1 MAARPRMRKRANWP
15 ENLHEPRP
23 GYYTWRDPRDGR
35 THILGRMALAQAIH
49 EAMEANV
56 VVANSK
62 ATTMLAERLSESR
75 QTVNDLIDKMPIDG
89 KPTTISSRR
98 YHDKEIR
105 NAFGEKNCRDLTVK
119 DASDLLE
126 SIKERGKLR
135 FAQAV
140 RSRLMGICAKG
151 VALGWMDRNV
161 AEITETFK
169 VKVQRKRLTLEQFHA
184 IFEKAPKVADW
195 LQDAMLLAL
204 VSGQDRST
212 IGRWRVDWT
221 VDDVAIVHRSKTEA
235 NIAIPLALHMNAIGM
250 SLQDVIDR
258 CMSSGVKS
266 EFLIHH
272 RRRHVRVYPGSH
284 VRYQR
289 ISHYFSEARDLA
301 EITGEN
307 APTFHEIRSLSK
319 RLYMDQGGVDTK
331 ALLGH
336 TTDQTAALYANSR
349 GLEPIKVKIS

>member
-1 MAARPRMRKRANWP
+1 
-15 ENLHEPRP
+15 
-23 GYYTWRDPRDGR
+23 
-35 THILGRMALAQAIH
+35 
-49 EAMEANV
+49 MEANV

-62 ATTMLAERLSESR
+62 ATRTLAERLSESR
-75 QTVNDLIDKMPIDG
+75 QTVNDLIDKMPTDG

-105 NAFGEKNCRDLTVK
+105 NAFGEKNCRDLTVQ

-126 SIKERGKLR
+126 SIKARGKLR

-169 VKVQRKRLTLEQFHA
+169 VKVQRKRLTLDQFHA

-212 IGRWRVDWT
+212 VGQWRADWT
-221 VDDVAIVHRSKTEA
+221 VGTVAIARRSKTEA
-235 NIAIPLALHMNAIGM
+235 RIAIPLALRMNVIGM
-250 SLQDVIDR
+250 SLEDVINR
-258 CMSSGVKS
+258 CKSTGVPS
-266 EFLIHH
+266 DFLIHH
-272 RRRHVRVYPGSH
+272 RRHHVKVRPGSH
-284 VRYQR
+284 VRYQNF
-289 ISHYFSEARDLA
+289 SNKFSEARDLA
-301 EITGEN
+301 GITGEN

-319 RLYMDQGGVDTK
+319 RLYLDQGGVDTK

-336 TTDQTAALYANSR
+336 SDDQTAELYANSR
-349 GLEPIKVKIS
+349 GLEPIKVKID

>member
-1 MAARPRMRKRANWP
+1 MKKRAHWP
-15 ENLHEPRP
+15 DNLHEPRS
-23 GYYTWRDPRDGR
+23 GYYTWRDPRDGQ
-35 THILGRMALAQAIH
+35 THILGRIPLAQAIY
-49 EAMEANV
+49 EATEANV
-56 VVANSK
+56 IVDNAK
-62 ATTMLAERLSESR
+62 ATRSLAERLSDSGR
-75 QTVNDLIDKMPIDG
+75 TVNDLLDKMPTAG
-89 KPTTISSRR
+89 KATTLSSRR
-98 YHDKEIR
+98 YYDKEIR
-105 NAFGEKNCRDLTVK
+105 NAFGGKLCRELTVQ

-126 SIKERGKLR
+126 SIKARGKLR

-140 RSRLMGICAKG
+140 RSRLIGICTKG

-169 VKVQRKRLTLEQFHA
+169 VKVQRKRLTLEQFNA
-184 IFEKAPKVADW
+184 IFEKAPKIADW

-212 IGRWRVDWT
+212 VGRWRVDWT
-221 VDDVAIVHRSKTEA
+221 VGDVVIVHRSKTEA
-235 NIAIPLALHMNAIGM
+235 NIAIPLALRMNAIGM

-319 RLYMDQGGVDTK
+319 RLYMEQGGVDTK

-336 TTDQTAALYANSR
+336 STDQIAALYANTR
-349 GLEPIKVKIS
+349 GLEPIKVKIT